1 VIARWWSRFGR
12 IRLAILDESGRLY
25 CAMRGSSPCE
35 VRDGLKVT
43 TVLLGQASLVRRVHR
58 PFIRR
63 DPDRAVASRA
73 SQPGYTGVHENLV
86 PSLGMHRPLTGP
98 GRLPPSLVC
107 RSVLLSV
114 STVVGEG
121 GELDH

>member
-1 VIARWWSRFGR
+1 MIARCWSRFGR

-73 SQPGYTGVHENLV
+73 SQPGTPGSMRTQCRLLECTEKTDGSWPFTAVAGV
-86 PSLGMHRPLTGP
+86 SI
-98 GRLPPSLVC
+98 
-107 RSVLLSV
+107 RSV
-114 STVVGEG
+114 VG
-121 GELDH
+121 